1 MSYTIYHSTHVFYGN
16 SIKYLIMT
24 LSDISSTKSW
34 QLYSLIIIA
43 IKADNYIY
51 SLIVIAII
59 PLYITSYSYYV
70 TSITKIFMTLFPT
83 NISYYSIHSPWHYLI
98 CHALKTD
105 NYIHSLM
112 METHY
117 SYLIKCDN
125 IILFHTLVP
134 HKIIVANMYPK
145 VFYCLNSF
153 IVS

>member
-24 LSDISSTKSW
+24 LSDISSTKIW
-34 QLYSLIIIA
+34 QLYTLIIIA
-43 IKADNYIY
+43 IKADNYIH

-83 NISYYSIHSPWHYLI
+83 NISYYPIHSLLHYLI

-112 METHY
+112 METHF
-117 SYLIKCDN
+117 SYTKYLTKCDN
-125 IILFHTLVP
+125 IILFHTLVSSYNYYNQY
-134 HKIIVANMYPK
+134 HMDSK
-145 VFYCLNSF
+145 VLLSE
-153 IVS
+153 